1 MMQPYSPRASFSL
14 FAVRIAFTTNHSLET
29 CKDLL
34 LRRRISTSLWKGS
47 NISYRFKP
55 KNADVWEFYADR
67 AVIKTT
73 VFAKGYFQRI
83 DGATTSVTGYSDTG
97 TSFYWT
103 PILGLIFGIVLAA
116 SIYNG
121 TKDGLYVASAIVI
134 GDSLAM
140 AWNLLLT
147 RNKAKELARIIEETL
162 TCTP

>member
-1 MMQPYSPRASFSL
+1 MQQSLPRVSFSL
-14 FAVRIAFTTNHSLET
+14 FAVRIAFTAHHSLET

-34 LRRRISTSLWKGS
+34 LQRRIRTSLWKGS
-47 NISYRFKP
+47 NISYRFKA
-55 KNADVWEFYADR
+55 KNADMWEFYADR

-83 DGATTSVTGYSDTG
+83 DEATTSVTGYCDTG
-97 TSFYWT
+97 ASFYWII
-103 PILGLIFGIVLAA
+103 ILGLIFGIVLAA

-134 GDSLAM
+134 GDWLAM

-147 RNKAKELARIIEETL
+147 RRKVSELARIIKETL
-162 TCTP
+162 T